1 MVDALKRTRSWL
13 RTGALLVDLHPVTA
27 RAFVIVGDAI
37 AGPIDNGAAP
47 ARHQAATD
55 AIAEVVHQ
63 GLFRIAETMEF
74 DFSTYADTLD
84 ELQDYIVSEW
94 REGRIPDTTMKRAR
108 ELGPSADRKPRARE
122 RVSASRLVAVG

>member
-13 RTGALLVDLHPVTA
+13 RPGAPLVDLHPMA
-27 RAFVIVGDAI
+27 APALVIVGDTI

-55 AIAEVVHQ
+55 AIAEAVNN
-63 GLFRIAETMEF
+63 GLFRIGDTIEF

-94 REGRIPDTTMKRAR
+94 REGRIGDTTMMRAR
-108 ELGPSADRKPRARE
+108 QLGPSADRKPRARE